1 MHGEVHVDS
10 VYGVG
15 SVFTI
20 ELPQKLS
27 GSLTIREYRDMQ
39 RRELE
44 MEGPEEL
51 IREAVGNVL
60 VVDDNAMNRKVIR
73 SLLLRTGL
81 SVETAESGQE
91 CLNILK
97 VHHFDIVLMDIMMPE
112 MDGVETLH
120 ELRKLPDCGSGDLP
134 VVALTANAIAGAKES
149 YLKEGFDGYLSKPV
163 NVEALEKMLLEK
175 LPGMMCEEGGS
186 HA

>member
-1 MHGEVHVDS
+1 
-10 VYGVG
+10 
-15 SVFTI
+15 
-20 ELPQKLS
+20 
-27 GSLTIREYRDMQ
+27 
-39 RRELE
+39 
-44 MEGPEEL
+44 
-51 IREAVGNVL
+51 
-60 VVDDNAMNRKVIR
+60 
-73 SLLLRTGL
+73 
-81 SVETAESGQE
+81 
-91 CLNILK
+91 
-97 VHHFDIVLMDIMMPE
+97 MPE